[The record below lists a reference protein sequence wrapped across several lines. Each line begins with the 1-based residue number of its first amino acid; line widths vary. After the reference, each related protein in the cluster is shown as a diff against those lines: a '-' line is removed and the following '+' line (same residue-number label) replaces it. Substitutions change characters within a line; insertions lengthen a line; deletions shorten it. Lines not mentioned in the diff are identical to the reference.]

1 MYQCNSVLFHLQ
13 GKQNRNKINNLSD
26 SPFFAFH
33 LVSSFAL
40 GRTKS
45 VFQAIFPDNQSLFWE
60 YIVEAHQWIVAA
72 KRENEPKII
81 FRLHAL

>member
-1 MYQCNSVLFHLQ
+1 MQYILFHLQ
-13 GKQNRNKINNLSD
+13 RKQNRNKINNLSD

-45 VFQAIFPDNQSLFWE
+45 VFQAIFPDGFN
-60 YIVEAHQWIVAA
+60 VNDA
-72 KRENEPKII
+72 ENNVPDNE
-81 FRLHAL
+81 